1 MNQGLKEQL
10 LEINRSLRRTQL
22 KSSNLDYMIVKSIRH
37 GK

>member
-10 LEINRSLRRTQL
+10 LGINRSVRRTQL

-37 GK
+37 CK